1 MSTGTVFYKMSGSG
15 NDFIML
21 DGRHSRLEQWPA
33 EKIVAICDRR
43 MGAGA
48 DGFVI
53 LTPTSVPGEIR
64 FEFLNKDGS
73 RAGMCGNAA
82 LCSTRLAV
90 FLEMATADGMT
101 LITDSGR
108 VTTRCIGPGHMAEIR
123 LPDFDL
129 PVPVE
134 VEPREGESGFYLA
147 TVGVPHLVVVTED
160 VSAVDVTS
168 RGRELRFHPSSGP
181 TGANVNFIS
190 PPANGGG
197 GPWRIRTYERGVEG
211 ETLACGTGTVAAA
224 FVADQLG
231 RYSLPSE
238 WHTVRGIRL
247 GVAGQREGSRGTGA
261 WLLGEGRLVYAG
273 VIQ

>member
-1 MSTGTVFYKMSGSG
+1 MSTGTVFYKMTGSG
-15 NDFIML
+15 NDFIVL
-21 DGRHSRLEQWPA
+21 DGRLSSLEQWPT

-48 DGFVI
+48 DGFVL
-53 LTPTSVPGEIR
+53 LTPTDIPGETR
-64 FEFLNKDGS
+64 FDFLNSDGS

-90 FLEMATADGMT
+90 FLEMAPAEGMT
-101 LITDSGR
+101 LLTDSGR
-108 VTTRCIGPGHMAEIR
+108 VRTRCTGPGHMAEIN
-123 LPDFDL
+123 LPDFAL

-134 VEPREGESGFYLA
+134 VEPRHGESGFFLG
-147 TVGVPHLVVVTED
+147 TVGVPHLVVLTED
-160 VSAVDVTS
+160 VGAVDIMA

-190 PPANGGG
+190 PPTNGE
-197 GPWRIRTYERGVEG
+197 GPWRIRTYERGVEA

-231 RYSLPSE
+231 SHPLPAE
-238 WHTVRGIRL
+238 WQTVRGIRL
-247 GVAGQREGSRGTGA
+247 GVSGQREGALGTGA

>member
-1 MSTGTVFYKMSGSG
+1 MTTGTVFYKMTGSG

-21 DGRHSRLEQWPA
+21 DGRHSRLDQWPV

-53 LTPTSVPGEIR
+53 LTPTGTPGEIR
-64 FEFLNKDGS
+64 FDFLNNDGS

-90 FLEMATADGMT
+90 FLELATAEGMT
-101 LITDSGR
+101 LLTDSGR
-108 VTTRCIGPGHMAEIR
+108 VRTRCMGPGHMAEIL

-134 VEPREGESGFYLA
+134 VEPRSGESGFFLA

-160 VSAVDVTS
+160 VSAVDIMG
-168 RGRELRFHPSSGP
+168 RGRELRFHPASGP

-190 PPANGGG
+190 PPSNGSRD
-197 GPWRIRTYERGVEG
+197 PWRIRTYERGVEG

-224 FVADQLG
+224 FVADSLG
-231 RYSLPSE
+231 RHPLPAE
-238 WHTVRGIRL
+238 WQTVRGIRL
-247 GVAGQREGSRGTGA
+247 GVSGARQGPKGTNA

-273 VIQ
+273 VVQ

>member
-1 MSTGTVFYKMSGSG
+1 
-15 NDFIML
+15 
-21 DGRHSRLEQWPA
+21 
-33 EKIVAICDRR
+33 

-53 LTPTSVPGEIR
+53 LTPAETAGEIR
-64 FEFLNKDGS
+64 FEFLNSDGS

-90 FLEMATADGMT
+90 FLEMAPTEGMT
-101 LITDSGR
+101 LLTDSGR
-108 VTTRCIGPGHMAEIR
+108 VRTRCTGPGHMAEIM

-134 VEPREGESGFYLA
+134 VEPHAGESGFYLG

-160 VSAVDVTS
+160 VAAVDIMG
-168 RGRELRFHPSSGP
+168 RGRELRFHPASGP

-190 PPANGGG
+190 GPQNGSGE
-197 GPWRIRTYERGVEG
+197 PWRIRTYERGVEG

-231 RYSLPSE
+231 RHPLPAE
-238 WHTVRGIRL
+238 WQTVRGIRL
-247 GVAGQREGSRGTGA
+247 GVSGARQGSKGTNA

-273 VIQ
+273 VVQ